1 MNRPS
6 SNLINIPFLGPNVT
20 YVTWAGSRASL
31 SGLYMDTDILLFV
44 YHPYN
49 HDLKLYQIKY
59 FTVLNKL
66 LLYTDKLSNPKV
78 AHLGLGYMIFNAT
91 FNYELLLV
99 YKLVG
104 TANDHIIKK
113 TSFLFASFTRLINE
127 LHLYLRMYNYIK

>member
-1 MNRPS
+1 MK
-6 SNLINIPFLGPNVT
+6 IYI
-20 YVTWAGSRASL
+20 Y
-31 SGLYMDTDILLFV
+31 III
-44 YHPYN
+44 
-49 HDLKLYQIKY
+49 LYQIKY

-104 TANDHIIKK
+104 TALKK
-113 TSFLFASFTRLINE
+113 IV
-127 LHLYLRMYNYIK
+127 

>member
-1 MNRPS
+1 
-6 SNLINIPFLGPNVT
+6 
-20 YVTWAGSRASL
+20 
-31 SGLYMDTDILLFV
+31 MDTDILLFV

-104 TANDHIIKK
+104 TANGHIIKK
-113 TSFLFASFTRLINE
+113 LLSFLHHSHVLINE